1 MTSGTTLANAP
12 IANIGVTGKLEAT
25 NKTSFQPKEYT
36 IEPLDYSFK
45 EVSQITDILAEEP
58 RNIKKITRQKPDFAQ
73 EKLVTAIRLSN
84 NQISTLASLPSCIEQ
99 MKSLSNITWLDLSF
113 NALTTIDSSLL
124 LLSNLKVLYLHANH
138 IDDVAEVEKLSNLS
152 HLFNLTLHGNTM
164 ENTKTYRSIV
174 LLFIPRLKHLDF
186 CAITKQD
193 RTVSNTLAKR
203 IQRQQTNAVLE

>member
-25 NKTSFQPKEYT
+25 NKTSLQPKEYT

-45 EVSQITDILAEEP
+45 EISQITDILAEEP

>member
-25 NKTSFQPKEYT
+25 NKTSLQPKEYT

-45 EVSQITDILAEEP
+45 EISQITDILAEEP

-113 NALTTIDSSLL
+113 NALTTIDSKSR
-124 LLSNLKVLYLHANH
+124 N
-138 IDDVAEVEKLSNLS
+138 
-152 HLFNLTLHGNTM
+152 
-164 ENTKTYRSIV
+164 
-174 LLFIPRLKHLDF
+174 
-186 CAITKQD
+186 
-193 RTVSNTLAKR
+193 
-203 IQRQQTNAVLE
+203 

>member
-25 NKTSFQPKEYT
+25 NKTSLQPKEYT

-45 EVSQITDILAEEP
+45 EISQITDILAEEP

-113 NALTTIDSSLL
+113 NALTTIDSS
-124 LLSNLKVLYLHANH
+124 
-138 IDDVAEVEKLSNLS
+138 VASVQSKS
-152 HLFNLTLHGNTM
+152 
-164 ENTKTYRSIV
+164 V
-174 LLFIPRLKHLDF
+174 
-186 CAITKQD
+186 
-193 RTVSNTLAKR
+193 VSAC
-203 IQRQQTNAVLE
+203 